1 MGTAHWHTAVRHIPP
16 SGYVPARGYRPILCS
31 HTPVSRIPESCSRS
45 SLRNGISTVRSDCD
59 GSFPHAAPFLPPIHN
74 ICDRN
79 APPPGFLHSTSGP
92 SLFHTEIH
100 PFLFSSF
107 WNFVLFDLLKK
118 RWIFIQI
125 STFSVRFFFLFYSTC
140 DTFCEALLEAEEN
153 DCCRDRTD
161 EYAEH
166 QHAIIYSVAAEQVRY
181 QHRHGNGI
189 IVL

>member
-1 MGTAHWHTAVRHIPP
+1 MSLPGVTPSFEQHHI
-16 SGYVPARGYRPILCS
+16 
-31 HTPVSRIPESCSRS
+31 SC
-45 SLRNGISTVRSDCD
+45 I
-59 GSFPHAAPFLPPIHN
+59 
-74 ICDRN
+74 
-79 APPPGFLHSTSGP
+79 
-92 SLFHTEIH
+92 
-100 PFLFSSF
+100 SSF
-107 WNFVLFDLLKK
+107 SFYGRLLTPLSIQQAERLV